1 MLASMHIRSEVEL
14 LFVTPLFGVEYS
26 WTKDTV
32 LAVQAFADFLID
44 NAERQ
49 MILLSDDMFLNRCV
63 ATLNLMKKLKRGFAK
78 RIADQKRE
86 HIRDRRALD
95 QRRLEGL
102 PRLDQIKSGLPCAMV
117 VSLNVCLS
125 FIFHSKIANRNVLTV
140 NCCSGHD
147 LIIKHG
153 ASTRQW

>member
-49 MILLSDDMFLNRCV
+49 MILLSDDMFLNTCV
-63 ATLNLMKKLKRGFAK
+63 ATLNLMKKLKRGIAK

-86 HIRDRRALD
+86 RRDRRALD

-102 PRLDQIKSGLPCAMV
+102 PRLDQIKSGLPCEMV
-117 VSLNVCLS
+117 CVSQCLLVVCFS
-125 FIFHSKIANRNVLTV
+125 QRNCKSKRSHCQL
-140 NCCSGHD
+140 
-147 LIIKHG
+147 LLMP
-153 ASTRQW
+153 

>member
-1 MLASMHIRSEVEL
+1 MSIHALGISRLFQRFEFADGQALDDNMVEDVRVLAPMHIRGEVGR

-63 ATLNLMKKLKRGFAK
+63 ATLNLMK
-78 RIADQKRE
+78 
-86 HIRDRRALD
+86 
-95 QRRLEGL
+95 
-102 PRLDQIKSGLPCAMV
+102 
-117 VSLNVCLS
+117 N
-125 FIFHSKIANRNVLTV
+125 
-140 NCCSGHD
+140 
-147 LIIKHG
+147 
-153 ASTRQW
+153 